1 MRWQKS
7 FLSERS
13 RESFECASR
22 KIWILTREK
31 VSLEPLLASSLTY
44 GVTYECPE
52 CLFNVFDC
60 RAINRVCCVH
70 IQNSLALFYCRWDE
84 RRMNVFFS
92 HFFCWQLGKGRNMR
106 ATDDTSSAIE
116 ERQKII
122 YDERFPILVSSVNL
136 LLCYDICRFGGCHR
150 LVVTRSFDVTHPMR
164 KKRVRLKEDF
174 VQMKLS
180 YPSFLATILIPQPVK
195 LFSRAHMRRQSTVN
209 VEAIFHLE
217 CHKNQR
223 KEREIVARKQ
233 KFTEDWTLW
242 ATRKREKKMANS
254 NIVSMVP
261 DNSEP

>member
-1 MRWQKS
+1 
-7 FLSERS
+7 
-13 RESFECASR
+13 
-22 KIWILTREK
+22 
-31 VSLEPLLASSLTY
+31 
-44 GVTYECPE
+44 
-52 CLFNVFDC
+52 
-60 RAINRVCCVH
+60 
-70 IQNSLALFYCRWDE
+70 
-84 RRMNVFFS
+84 MNVLNVYLTFLIVVPLTVCVVYTYRTRSLFFIVDEMRDAWTCSFS
-92 HFFCWQLGKGRNMR
+92 HVFCWQLGERRNMR
-106 ATDDTSSAIE
+106 ATDDTNSTSSAIE

-136 LLCYDICRFGGCHR
+136 LLCYDFCRFGGCHR

-164 KKRVRLKEDF
+164 KKRVRLKEEF

-233 KFTEDWTLW
+233 KFTEDWALW